1 MSVNQNEIDAL
12 LAAGGHDDDASE
24 TKSKAPVESG
34 SDSSKSEKK
43 STAKNTAEAKA
54 ANPEPD
60 TSTLNTDDTLEQM
73 RSAQK
78 ILFEVFSSIPDR
90 KERTR
95 LLNWAN
101 DAFIKSK
108 FF

>member
-12 LAAGGHDDDASE
+12 LAAGGHDDLA
-24 TKSKAPVESG
+24 SG
-34 SDSSKSEKK
+34 SSAEAPAKSSSSPKPEKK
-43 STAKNTAEAKA
+43 SSPAGKTETAVPA
-54 ANPEPD
+54 PEPD
-60 TSTLNTDDTLEQM
+60 TSALATADTLEQM
-73 RSAQK
+73 RAAQK

-90 KERTR
+90 TERTR